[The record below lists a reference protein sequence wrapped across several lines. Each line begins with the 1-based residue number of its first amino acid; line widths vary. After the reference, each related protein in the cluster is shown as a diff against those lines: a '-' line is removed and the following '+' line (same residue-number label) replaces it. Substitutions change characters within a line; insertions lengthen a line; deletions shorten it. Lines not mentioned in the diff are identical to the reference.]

1 MNMLRTIQ
9 PIITARKRSCG
20 KVMFFI
26 GVCLY
31 RRGFVKGGA
40 MKEPSFSGQQP
51 AGTHPTGMLFCLV
64 NSSRQKI
71 AGVNGP

>member
-9 PIITARKRSCG
+9 PIITARKTKLWEGDVFHR
-20 KVMFFI
+20 
-26 GVCLY
+26 CLSVQT
-31 RRGFVKGGA
+31 GFVKGGA